1 MRHIPDQVV
10 TSVTSMWIAAHATRK
25 HILGGGPGS
34 EHMERFEGNG
44 AGRRQR
50 ERNGSPW
57 VTFREWMGDKIL
69 RNCTTREVGSSQ
81 FLLALLQSTPG
92 PIQPRPL
99 RESVLALRRSS
110 KEVSSM
116 IARVSRRSEAG
127 RQRQWRDVVG
137 G

>member
-69 RNCTTREVGSSQ
+69 RNCTTREVGSDIKSE
-81 FLLALLQSTPG
+81 LRGRGEESAGRTESISSRSTPVYSG
-92 PIQPRPL
+92 PHTT
-99 RESVLALRRSS
+99 
-110 KEVSSM
+110 KTF
-116 IARVSRRSEAG
+116 ARVGVSIAALE
-127 RQRQWRDVVG
+127 
-137 G
+137 

>member
-44 AGRRQR
+44 AGRRH
-50 ERNGSPW
+50 PW

-69 RNCTTREVGSSQ
+69 RNCTTRERDAPSQ